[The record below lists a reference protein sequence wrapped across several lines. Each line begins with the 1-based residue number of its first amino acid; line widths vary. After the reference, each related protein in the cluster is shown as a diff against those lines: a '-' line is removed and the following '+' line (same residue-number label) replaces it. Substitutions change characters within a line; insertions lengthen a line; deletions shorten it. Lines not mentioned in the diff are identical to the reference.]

1 MPAILIVEDENETR
15 ENLQKLLIKQ
25 GYEAQGAP
33 NLNTARQILNKG
45 QADIVILDVDLGG
58 ESGID
63 LLQEIKLNSPD
74 VPVIMNTGNTDVM
87 IAVQAMRL
95 GARDYIQK
103 PLDRTR
109 FLTVLERAVQDVK
122 QRREIERMRNQTG
135 TLSSQY
141 VMGDS
146 VAMKAVLQ
154 LVERAANLEVPVL
167 LTGESGT
174 GKEIFANL
182 IHQKSKRKKAQFVA
196 VNCGALSETLLET
209 TLFGHE
215 SGAFTSALKRKI
227 GYIEHADQGTLFLD
241 EISAIKEEASR
252 RLLRVLETKSFER
265 VGGETNTIK
274 VDFRLIAASN
284 RDLFS
289 MVNAGQFREDML
301 WRLRNGIEIRLPSLR
316 ERPEDIPLFV
326 YYFLNKIF
334 METGYKVHEVH
345 ELAMEAMQNYPWYGN
360 LRELHATLMQASF
373 QVTAGVLE
381 YAHLPQNIRENK
393 PNQARFLHQL

>member
-1 MPAILIVEDENETR
+1 MPAILIVEDEDDTR
-15 ENLQKLLIKQ
+15 ENLQKLLMKQ

-33 NLNTARQILNKG
+33 DLNTARQILNKG

-58 ESGID
+58 ESGIE
-63 LLQEIKLNSPD
+63 LLKEIKLNSPD

-122 QRREIERMRNQTG
+122 QRREIERMRSHTG

-146 VAMKAVLQ
+146 AAMKSVLQ

-182 IHQKSKRKKAQFVA
+182 IHQKSKRKKGQFVA

-316 ERPEDIPLFV
+316 ERPEDIPVFV

-345 ELAMEAMQNYPWYGN
+345 ELAMEAMQDYPWYGN
-360 LRELHATLMQASF
+360 LRELHAALMQASF
-373 QVTAGVLE
+373 QVTDGVLE
-381 YAHLPQNIRENK
+381 YAHLPQNVRENK